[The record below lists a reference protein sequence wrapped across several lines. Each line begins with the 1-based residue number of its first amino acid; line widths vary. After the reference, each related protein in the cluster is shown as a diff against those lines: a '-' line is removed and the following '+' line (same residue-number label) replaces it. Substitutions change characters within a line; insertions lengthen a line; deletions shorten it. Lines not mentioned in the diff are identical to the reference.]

1 MISSSILVC
10 LILSCLEWGLNRAV
24 AGFSCHSKFYHGLL
38 NYQYKCSRD
47 LTVMSCNAVPVMA
60 QCFSTTISREPVGQ
74 VLLFSEVMLNS
85 CHRAHE
91 LPLQVDQ
98 EQS

>member
-10 LILSCLEWGLNRAV
+10 QVLSRLDWELNRAV
-24 AGFSCHSKFYHGLL
+24 AGFSCHSRFYHGLL
-38 NYQYKCSRD
+38 SYQYKCSRD
-47 LTVMSCNAVPVMA
+47 LTVVSCSAVSGMA

-74 VLLFSEVMLNS
+74 VLLFLEVMLNS
-85 CHRAHE
+85 CHSAHE